1 MNWSKGGLCLRIGYS
16 IKSSPG
22 IISFLALQG
31 YRGES
36 DNKKR
41 VGEHLPLPSLS
52 LGDAFLGSNRLG
64 TSDTLFS
71 CFDLSFKL
79 GKLGLETREL

>member
-1 MNWSKGGLCLRIGYS
+1 MFAHWLFDQIVARNHIFPCTARLPRGIGQQKKGWT
-16 IKSSPG
+16 
-22 IISFLALQG
+22 
-31 YRGES
+31 
-36 DNKKR
+36 
-41 VGEHLPLPSLS
+41 GEHLPLPSLS